1 MSELNFYLSRTISG
15 QWFWRSLAFKSPWI
29 FFSFEC
35 SGLKKCCLMLFDCPR
50 QNIKWSLHSAQVSR
64 HSICCPWPLKLM
76 MSQVVE
82 RMWICTDGYGR
93 LRANGLKKLLKLS
106 IFFQAQYRYAQAFY
120 ELGDI
125 TRAKETNRAARK
137 ICSEKKD
144 LEGQFERF
152 EKGFQ
157 ASELCWSI
165 IHKVLHV
172 SY

>member
-1 MSELNFYLSRTISG
+1 
-15 QWFWRSLAFKSPWI
+15 
-29 FFSFEC
+29 
-35 SGLKKCCLMLFDCPR
+35 
-50 QNIKWSLHSAQVSR
+50 
-64 HSICCPWPLKLM
+64 

-82 RMWICTDGYGR
+82 RMWIRTDGYGR

-157 ASELCWSI
+157 ASELC
-165 IHKVLHV
+165 
-172 SY
+172 

>member
-1 MSELNFYLSRTISG
+1 MGGSG
-15 QWFWRSLAFKSPWI
+15 
-29 FFSFEC
+29 
-35 SGLKKCCLMLFDCPR
+35 
-50 QNIKWSLHSAQVSR
+50 
-64 HSICCPWPLKLM
+64 
-76 MSQVVE
+76 
-82 RMWICTDGYGR
+82 
-93 LRANGLKKLLKLS
+93 ANGFKKLSKLS

-165 IHKVLHV
+165 NIKFYMYLTKLMSNIWSWVYICEFRLFWCNIETSAFVPSLKCLLIFCWHLEIVAAKFQFFHIGFYESRILPFTNFQLNLLGN
-172 SY
+172 SLI